1 MSTPKE
7 RGVFALR
14 TAAVLLRKLRHDYER
29 MERDSLDQYGAFDFF
44 VTADH
49 LPDWI
54 YPGRKSENQR
64 RSLRSADWR
73 LLVCHQLANGLKHF
87 EARRATHDSV
97 RGTEFHEGPFSD
109 DFSMDFDRSMLLI
122 HLHSGVSEGHE
133 AIEAGELA
141 RWLVDF
147 WEGKL
152 GSLPEASSESSAP
165 PDVRSADSLPK

>member
-1 MSTPKE
+1 
-7 RGVFALR
+7 
-14 TAAVLLRKLRHDYER
+14 
-29 MERDSLDQYGAFDFF
+29 MERESLDQYAAFDFF

-54 YPGRKSENQR
+54 CPGRKSENQR

-73 LLVCHQLANGLKHF
+73 LLVCLQHANGLKHF

-109 DFSMDFDRSMLLI
+109 DFSMD
-122 HLHSGVSEGHE
+122 
-133 AIEAGELA
+133 
-141 RWLVDF
+141 LVDF

-165 PDVRSADSLPK
+165 PDGRSADSLPK